1 MQEWK
6 YREHNG
12 KMGKFRV
19 GDLVRMS
26 SYGKSAEQN
35 SNQAFDGNEMGMIV
49 EMSPLT
55 WEVKKYPIKVQW
67 INITNHSV
75 PRRFFFRE
83 LVRIRT

>member
-1 MQEWK
+1 MKEWK

-19 GDLVRMS
+19 GDLVRLS
-26 SYGKSAEQN
+26 SYGKSTEQN

-49 EMSPLT
+49 EISRFGGNR
-55 WEVKKYPIKVQW
+55 KYPIKVQW
-67 INITNHSV
+67 INITKDNV

>member
-1 MQEWK
+1 MKEWK

-19 GDLVRMS
+19 GDLVRLS
-26 SYGKSAEQN
+26 SYGKSTEQN

-49 EMSPLT
+49 ETSRFGGNR
-55 WEVKKYPIKVQW
+55 KYPIKVQW
-67 INITNHSV
+67 INITHNV